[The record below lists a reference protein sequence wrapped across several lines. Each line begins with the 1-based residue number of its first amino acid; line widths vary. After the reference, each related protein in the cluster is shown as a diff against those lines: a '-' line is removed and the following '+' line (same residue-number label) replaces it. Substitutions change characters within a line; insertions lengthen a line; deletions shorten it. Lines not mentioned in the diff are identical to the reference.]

1 MQVLLSRKKL
11 LNFKQVKFGQ
21 ILMGYK
27 TYFDRLGHII
37 VLISFQF
44 YNIIALDLLI
54 MHYLCNK
61 LILQTEFNK

>member
-21 ILMGYK
+21 ILTGYK
-27 TYFDRLGHII
+27 TYIFWQTGSHI

-44 YNIIALDLLI
+44 YNIIALDLLT
-54 MHYLCNK
+54 MQNNSL
-61 LILQTEFNK
+61 LMQ